1 MTDPQKPSWRGVIL
15 RGLRKRC
22 PRCGKGPLFRRFIR
36 LHTHCSSCGLAL
48 GDRPGDTWGFWVIG
62 DRIFIIVPMVLLYF
76 GFTPES
82 QWARLLFLALVVIP
96 LIATMPH
103 RFGVC
108 LAIDYMT
115 RSLSRDEDDFPED

>member
-1 MTDPQKPSWRGVIL
+1 MADPDNPLARVALL

-22 PRCGKGPLFRRFIR
+22 PRCGMGRLFSGFMRPRS
-36 LHTHCSSCGLAL
+36 HCESCGLPL

-62 DRIFIIVPMVLLYF
+62 DRIFIIVPMALLYL
-76 GFTPES
+76 GFTPERL
-82 QWARLLFLALVVIP
+82 WARVLFLALVLIP

-108 LAIDYMT
+108 LAIDYI
-115 RSLSRDEDDFPED
+115 SRGDSTEERRHP